1 MAKNIVRYITV
12 GEPVIIGPK
21 PKPIVEPEPEPEPEI
36 SDESEEIVEEPEPEP
51 EPEPERGIPQ
61 EILDKVYAEIDE
73 VERKLKLT
81 KINLRDA
88 QEARAQADKLKQEAQ
103 DIRDAAQVEAD
114 KIIAD
119 TKLEA
124 EKLLEQVR
132 KEGYDDGHAEG
143 LEQGIEDGKARIEDE
158 LADIVRQAN
167 DKAQKT
173 IQDAKEQTADYFIRA
188 EDDIVKVVMMAI
200 EKILP
205 QHFIDVPQVVLPVVR
220 EAISHVRDQKEVK
233 VHVEPDSYD
242 LILLARGEF
251 QSMLTDGTAIV
262 EIVSDEALKPGDCVI
277 ETPNG
282 SVDAR
287 LSTQLSLMKSAIQS
301 VLNNP
306 I

>member
-1 MAKNIVRYITV
+1 MAQQNIVRYMTV
-12 GEPVIIGPK
+12 GAPVIIGPK
-21 PKPIVEPEPEPEPEI
+21 PKPVEPEPEPEIP
-36 SDESEEIVEEPEPEP
+36 DEPEEIVEEPEP

-61 EILDKVYAEIDE
+61 EVLDKVYAEIDE

-81 KINLRDA
+81 KKNLHDA
-88 QEARAQADKLKQEAQ
+88 QELRDQADKLKQEAQ
-103 DIRDAAQVEAD
+103 DILAAAQVEAD
-114 KIIAD
+114 KLIAD
-119 TKLEA
+119 TKLES
-124 EKLLEQVR
+124 EKILEQVR

-143 LEQGIEDGKARIEDE
+143 LQQGIDDGKARIEEE
-158 LADIVRQAN
+158 LANIVRQAN

-173 IQDAKEQTADYFIRA
+173 IQDAKEQTSEYFIRA

-205 QHFIDVPQVVLPVVR
+205 QHFLDVPQVVLPVVR

-251 QSMLTDGTAIV
+251 QAMLTDGTAII
-262 EIVSDEALKPGDCVI
+262 EIISDEALKPGDCVI

-282 SVDAR
+282 DVDAR
-287 LSTQLSLMKSAIQS
+287 LSTQLDLMKSAIQS